1 MNSWRVGV
9 QYCIDDLIVA
19 EGADRHT
26 MGQVLNALHKY
37 RESYN
42 KLESYVCR
50 RKGTWPE
57 KMKRIVSDWK
67 RLHFAFWR

>member
-9 QYCIDDLIVA
+9 QYCIDALIVA

-42 KLESYVCR
+42 ELESYGCR